1 MAFSHQRNETIL
13 AALPAP
19 LAAALAASVRLAHQQ
34 QTSLWLVGGV
44 VRDMLAGWSL
54 GPDLDLVVEGDA
66 LALARELAREQGGR
80 VVAAHEAFGTAT
92 VALRRSL
99 ATDFPAAERGA
110 ADSTTESTEIVVDL
124 AMARIERYPYAG
136 ALPLVRPATL
146 ADDLARRDFSIN
158 AMALEVVP
166 AGTGTGTGAGKFLDP
181 FDGSRDLSARVL
193 RVLHDQSFN
202 DDPTRIL
209 RGVRLAA
216 RHSLRFDDQTLVL
229 LEAALTAGRLEAT
242 TPDRVRAELC
252 LALEEPC
259 PDQVLHLADTF
270 GITPCLFPPLQWH
283 QAARARCTCVADL
296 PTEQRT
302 LVHSGLLTYEFT
314 TEQRE
319 ALIARYRLPGN
330 AARVL
335 RDISAAKALLPA
347 LAAATIADS
356 ELDRL
361 LHPFGETVLDVLR
374 CAEPGVVGARVSRY
388 RDVLRPTTP
397 LLDGHALQAMGVAP
411 GPQLG
416 RLLAGLRAARL
427 DGLVASRADE
437 EAWVARH
444 MHEK

>member
-19 LAAALAASVRLAHQQ
+19 LAAVLAASARLAHQQ

-44 VRDMLAGWSL
+44 VRDMLAGWPP

-66 LALARELAREQGGR
+66 LALARDLAREQGGR

-92 VALRRSL
+92 VALRRPL
-99 ATDFPAAERGA
+99 APDFPAAERGA
-110 ADSTTESTEIVVDL
+110 AGSTTESTEIVVDL

-166 AGTGTGTGAGKFLDP
+166 AGAGKFLDP
-181 FDGSRDLSARVL
+181 FGGARDLSARVL

-216 RHSLRFDDQTLVL
+216 RHNLRFDDQTLVL
-229 LEAALTAGRLEAT
+229 LEAALAAGRLEAT

-252 LALEEPC
+252 LALEESC

-270 GITPCLFPPLQWH
+270 GITPCLFPPLQWYE
-283 QAARARCTCVADL
+283 AARARCTCVADL
-296 PTEQRT
+296 PTEQRAQ
-302 LVHSGLLTYEFT
+302 VHSGLLTYELT

-388 RDVLRPTTP
+388 RDMLRSTAP

-416 RLLAGLRAARL
+416 HLLAGLRAARL

-437 EAWVARH
+437 EAWVVRH